1 MSLSLKP
8 YLEYRD
14 SNSAWF
20 RNVPEHWNMK
30 RLRHVSQ
37 MLVSNID
44 KHTHSSETP
53 VRLCNYVDV
62 YKHERISDNLR
73 FLKASATKSEIERFR
88 LHLGDVAITK
98 DSETWND
105 IGVPALIE
113 CEAPDLV
120 YGYHLAILRPHKNTL
135 AGSFL
140 LRALQERDVATQFH
154 IAANGVT
161 RFGLSHNTIKSVLI
175 PVPPPEE
182 QVAIVRFLDWA
193 NTRLERTIRAKRKI
207 IALLNEQKQAIIHR
221 AVTRGLDPNIPLKP
235 SGVPWL
241 GDIPRSWNV
250 LRAKFLFKEIDD
262 RSVSGSEELLSV
274 SHITG
279 VTPRSQKNITM
290 FKAESYSGHKLCRSG
305 DLVINTMWA
314 WMGALGTA
322 SETGIV
328 SPAYAV
334 YRQQKA
340 GLLKPLY
347 IDSLLRTRL
356 YIDEFLRRST
366 GIRSSR
372 LRLYPEEFFKIE
384 ILVPPLAEQ
393 EEILQ
398 SISKQIGNLNKS
410 IEKVSAEIDLMRE
423 YRTRLIADVVTG
435 KLDVRDAAAKLPI
448 EKVIALVEDD
458 PMTEEEALEDE
469 LTEPVA

>member
-1 MSLSLKP
+1 MIEALKP
-8 YLEYRD
+8 YPEYDACELPWAKKLPTSWRCVRAKGAFSLID
-14 SNSAWF
+14 IRSTTGLQELLTVSSSDGI
-20 RNVPEHWNMK
+20 
-30 RLRHVSQ
+30 RLRSQ
-37 MLVSNID
+37 KAVTMFKAKSYIGHKLCWPGDLVVNSLWAWMQGLGVTQHHGLVSSAYSVYRPR
-44 KHTHSSETP
+44 KEYASSS
-53 VRLCNYVDV
+53 RYLHYLLRSDV
-62 YKHERISDNLR
+62 YKWELLVRSKGVWIS
-73 FLKASATKSEIERFR
+73 R
-88 LHLGDVAITK
+88 LQLSDTSFF
-98 DSETWND
+98 DM
-105 IGVPALIE
+105 P
-113 CEAPDLV
+113 
-120 YGYHLAILRPHKNTL
+120 IL
-135 AGSFL
+135 
-140 LRALQERDVATQFH
+140 
-154 IAANGVT
+154 
-161 RFGLSHNTIKSVLI
+161 
-175 PVPPPEE
+175 VPPPEE
-182 QVAIVRFLDWA
+182 QAAIVRFLDWA
-193 NTRLERTIRAKRKI
+193 NAGLERTIRAKRKI
-207 IALLNEQKQAIIHR
+207 IALLYEQKQAIIHR
-221 AVTRGLDPNIPLKP
+221 AVTLGLDPNVPLKP

-241 GDIPRSWNV
+241 GDIPGSWNV

-262 RSVSGSEELLSV
+262 RSVTGSEELLSV

-322 SETGIV
+322 SQTGIV

-334 YRQQKA
+334 YRQRKA

-356 YIDEFLRRST
+356 YIDEFMRRST

-398 SISKQIGNLNKS
+398 SISKQTGNLKKS

-435 KLDVRDAAAKLPI
+435 KLDVRDAAAKLPV
-448 EKVIALVEDD
+448 EEVIAPIEDD
-458 PMTEEEALEDE
+458 PMAEENALEDE